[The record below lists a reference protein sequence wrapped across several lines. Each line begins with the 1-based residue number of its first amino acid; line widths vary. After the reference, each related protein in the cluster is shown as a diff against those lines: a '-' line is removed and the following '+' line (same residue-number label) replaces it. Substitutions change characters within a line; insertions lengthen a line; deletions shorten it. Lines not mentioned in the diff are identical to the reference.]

1 MNMFGRKKHVDNS
14 VSQSETME
22 KEKANKLEEKKRE
35 IVHKNMLAYENENR
49 KKEKIAPSDSM
60 ISLQHINK
68 IYPNHVQAVYDFNLE
83 IKEKEFIVL
92 VGPSGCGKSTTLR
105 MLAGLEDLTSGD
117 LYIRS
122 EYANKLEPKDRGVAM
137 VFQSYALYP
146 HLSVYQ
152 NLSFGSEGMK
162 FLLPELDQ
170 NHQPTGRKIMRTLN
184 HQELDERIHQA
195 AKDLQIEEYLKR
207 KPTQLSGG
215 QCQRVALGRALVHH
229 AKVFLL
235 DEPLSNLDA
244 KLRVQMRSELVRL
257 HDDIQN
263 TIVYVTHDQTEA
275 MNFYQNF
282 LLSPF

>member
-105 MLAGLEDLTSGD
+105 MIAGLEDITAGD
-117 LYIRS
+117 LYINKK
-122 EYANKLEPKDRGVAM
+122 YANDLLPIDRSIAM

-146 HLSVYQ
+146 HMTVFE
-152 NLSFGSEGMK
+152 NMSFGLEMQHFKTEYVLEKTRDLNQLNNALTTKNSAILDLKNRIDEK
-162 FLLPELDQ
+162 KSINEAIDLFAKTLEVSTNVATILLASRNNEANLE
-170 NHQPTGRKIMRTLN
+170 K
-184 HQELDERIHQA
+184 
-195 AKDLQIEEYLKR
+195 AK
-207 KPTQLSGG
+207 
-215 QCQRVALGRALVHH
+215 
-229 AKVFLL
+229 
-235 DEPLSNLDA
+235 A
-244 KLRVQMRSELVRL
+244 KLE
-257 HDDIQN
+257 
-263 TIVYVTHDQTEA
+263 
-275 MNFYQNF
+275 
-282 LLSPF
+282 